1 MTQALTIS
9 PRSASGDPT
18 TGHSCVAGCSM
29 SAVSTFERPDAIGA
43 AAMPTMPVAQ
53 NLFLDQEK
61 CYTRLRGGCIAA

>member
-1 MTQALTIS
+1 
-9 PRSASGDPT
+9 
-18 TGHSCVAGCSM
+18 M